1 MRAVEPLGMKI
12 FVFGMIAFWVI
23 YVTRMVRKVVVEK

>member
-1 MRAVEPLGMKI
+1 MIEPLSMKI